1 MFGSESDDE
10 SWREGFSDF
19 MRNVR
24 IVKEETIEAYIDY
37 IEKVAAKLGK
47 RCVDLACSSS
57 QLNKTF
63 TSIDNVKDWARK
75 TKDNY
80 KTALNRLNAYL
91 MSRDGGK
98 ENDNPLVESCSSK
111 DSCNAD
117 SDEEK
122 KDIGIA
128 RNMANIL
135 MQINEIEKMAREHE
149 DKTWNS
155 VFKCASAYA
164 LGMPSIVIALGVN
177 IFGCLFVVTSAVFA
191 FGGVAALIPVLRR
204 PGRQLN
210 EIQSY
215 GERMYFERK
224 MIGCIRPVGWTL
236 MEKVSLVAS
245 AAFLL
250 ISILL
255 LGLAK
260 VFGS

>member
-98 ENDNPLVESCSSK
+98 E
-111 DSCNAD
+111 
-117 SDEEK
+117 
-122 KDIGIA
+122 
-128 RNMANIL
+128 R
-135 MQINEIEKMAREHE
+135 
-149 DKTWNS
+149 
-155 VFKCASAYA
+155 
-164 LGMPSIVIALGVN
+164 
-177 IFGCLFVVTSAVFA
+177 
-191 FGGVAALIPVLRR
+191 
-204 PGRQLN
+204 
-210 EIQSY
+210 
-215 GERMYFERK
+215 
-224 MIGCIRPVGWTL
+224 
-236 MEKVSLVAS
+236 
-245 AAFLL
+245 
-250 ISILL
+250 
-255 LGLAK
+255 
-260 VFGS
+260 

>member
-1 MFGSESDDE
+1 
-10 SWREGFSDF
+10 
-19 MRNVR
+19 
-24 IVKEETIEAYIDY
+24 
-37 IEKVAAKLGK
+37 
-47 RCVDLACSSS
+47 
-57 QLNKTF
+57 
-63 TSIDNVKDWARK
+63 
-75 TKDNY
+75 
-80 KTALNRLNAYL
+80 
-91 MSRDGGK
+91 
-98 ENDNPLVESCSSK
+98 
-111 DSCNAD
+111 
-117 SDEEK
+117 
-122 KDIGIA
+122 
-128 RNMANIL
+128 MASIL

>member
-122 KDIGIA
+122 KDIGTA
-128 RNMANIL
+128 RNMASIL